1 MKRFEVKLLL
11 MVLVILAVSA
21 FRFLQVDDRTTEL
34 VGILVAVV
42 LGLFGARPMNWLKD
56 RFGVQDGVALLLI
69 YALSALIAGVA
80 LAVAGQFTT
89 VVWSVEGVIAFA
101 AIFFAAAQAAYQRIK

>member
-34 VGILVAVV
+34 IGILVAVV

-69 YALSALIAGVA
+69 YVLSALIAGVA
-80 LAVAGQFTT
+80 LAVAGQFTD